1 MDEKMGG
8 LPSQLLLLGW
18 LPLDCDPYLEGLV
31 VILRFNLFGAV
42 SWRLLL
48 LLSTCQVKS
57 KFEVYTTS
65 TLTRLAISNYDFLP
79 RYEFCCKRHMHFNYK
94 YYIHVVYQ
102 NL

>member
-57 KFEVYTTS
+57 QLSQVNSKHYSDSHLKNLVTS
-65 TLTRLAISNYDFLP
+65 SYCKIRRL
-79 RYEFCCKRHMHFNYK
+79 CV
-94 YYIHVVYQ
+94 HVHTFST
-102 NL
+102 